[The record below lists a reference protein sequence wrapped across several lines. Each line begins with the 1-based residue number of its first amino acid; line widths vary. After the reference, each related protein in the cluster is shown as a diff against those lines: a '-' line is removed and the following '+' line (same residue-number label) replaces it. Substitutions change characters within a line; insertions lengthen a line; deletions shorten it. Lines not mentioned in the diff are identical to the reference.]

1 MTAIRL
7 EGIVKR
13 YGTAAAARIERLD
26 IRDGE
31 IVSLLGPSGCG
42 KTTTLRIVAG
52 LIEQDEGN
60 LWFGD
65 RLINDVPPE
74 RRNAAMVFQNYALF
88 PHMTVR
94 QNIAFGLE
102 VRKRPRA
109 EIDRKVDA
117 VLELVQLPG
126 TADRLPKQL
135 SGGQQ
140 QRIAIARALA
150 TEPDVLLFDEPLSN
164 LDAKLRE
171 YMRFELRKLLES
183 LKITTL
189 YVTHDQAEA
198 MVISD
203 RIVVMDKGAIVQV
216 DTPHKVYR
224 DPASRFVAEFVGTA
238 SFLEGRVESWDAG
251 EGRGLVVTDEG
262 LRLVGR
268 GHGMQPGDPAVLC
281 ARPEAI
287 SLHPVSAATP
297 DDLPGTIEAIVDLGE
312 MVDFHVRIG
321 TRAIRTRTLAG
332 PRPGN
337 QGDRVGV
344 RLDPERC
351 YVVAR

>member
-1 MTAIRL
+1 MTGIRL

-13 YGTAAAARIERLD
+13 YGTAAAAEIDRLE
-26 IRDGE
+26 IGNGE

-52 LIEQDEGN
+52 LIEQDAGD

-65 RLINDVPPE
+65 RLVNDVPPE

-102 VRKRPRA
+102 VRKLPRA
-109 EIDRKVDA
+109 EIESRIA
-117 VLELVQLPG
+117 RVLDLVKLPG

-140 QRIAIARALA
+140 QRIAIARAVA

-171 YMRFELRKLLES
+171 YMRFELRKLLEQ
-183 LKITTL
+183 LRITTL

-203 RIVVMDKGAIVQV
+203 RIVVMDKGSIVQA
-216 DTPHKVYR
+216 DAPHRVYR

-238 SFLEGRVESWDAG
+238 SFIEGRVDSWDEAA
-251 EGRGLVVTDEG
+251 GRGVVATPDG
-262 LRLVGR
+262 HRLAARGR
-268 GHGMQPGDPAVLC
+268 AHRPGDSVVLC

-287 SLHPVSAATP
+287 ALYPAGAVRAG
-297 DDLPGTIEAIVDLGE
+297 DLAGVVEAIVDLGE
-312 MVDFHVRIG
+312 TVDWHVRVG
-321 TRAIRTRTLAG
+321 DRVLRTRSLAG
-332 PRPGN
+332 PRPAGA
-337 QGDRVGV
+337 GEAVSV

-351 YVVAR
+351 YVVAA

>member
-1 MTAIRL
+1 MSTIRL

-13 YGTAAAARIERLD
+13 YGASVAAQIARLEIG
-26 IRDGE
+26 DGE

-52 LIEQDEGN
+52 LIEQDEGD

-65 RLINDVPPE
+65 RLVNDVPPE

-102 VRKRPRA
+102 VRKLPRR
-109 EIDRKVDA
+109 EIDRRVDA
-117 VLELVQLPG
+117 VLDLVKLPG
-126 TADRLPKQL
+126 TGDRLPKQL

-140 QRIAIARALA
+140 QRIAIARAVA

-171 YMRFELRKLLES
+171 YMRFELRKLLET
-183 LKITTL
+183 LKVTTL

-203 RIVVMDKGAIVQV
+203 RIVVMDKGAIVQL
-216 DTPHKVYR
+216 DTPHRVYR
-224 DPASRFVAEFVGTA
+224 DPATRFVAEFVGTA
-238 SFLEGRVESWDAG
+238 SFFEGRVESWSAAD
-251 EGRGLVVTDEG
+251 GRGVVATADG

-268 GHGMQPGDPAVLC
+268 GGALRPGDAVVLC

-287 SLHPVSAATP
+287 ELHPAGGFAAG
-297 DDLPGTIEAIVDLGE
+297 DHAGVVEAIVDLGE

-321 TRAIRTRTLAG
+321 RWVVRTRTLGG
-332 PRPGN
+332 PRPGG
-337 QGDRVGV
+337 QGEAVAV
-344 RLDPERC
+344 RIDPERC
-351 YVVAR
+351 YVVPA

>member
-1 MTAIRL
+1 MTGIRL

-13 YGTAAAARIERLD
+13 YGTAAAARIDRLE
-26 IRDGE
+26 IGDGE

-52 LIEQDEGN
+52 LIEQDEGD

-65 RLINDVPPE
+65 RLVNDVPPE

-102 VRKRPRA
+102 VRRRPRA
-109 EIDRKVDA
+109 EIDRKIDA
-117 VLELVQLPG
+117 VLELVKLPG
-126 TADRLPKQL
+126 TGDRLPKQL

-198 MVISD
+198 MVVSD
-203 RIVVMDKGAIVQV
+203 RIVVMDKGAIIQV
-216 DTPHKVYR
+216 DTPHRVYR

-238 SFLEGRVESWDAG
+238 SFLEGRIESWDAAA
-251 EGRGLVVTDEG
+251 GRGTVSLADG
-262 LRLVGR
+262 LSLAGR
-268 GHGMQPGDPAVLC
+268 GHGLKPGDAAVLC
-281 ARPEAI
+281 VRPEAI
-287 SLHPVSAATP
+287 SLLPP
-297 DDLPGTIEAIVDLGE
+297 DQSGPGDHAGSVDAVVDLGE
-312 MVDFHVRIG
+312 VIDYHVRLG
-321 TRAIRTRTLAG
+321 GWTLRTRTIAG
-332 PRPGN
+332 PRPGGP
-337 QGDRVGV
+337 GDRVAV

-351 YVVAR
+351 YVVAG